1 VQIVSTFLCMVV
13 ANPTDKWIDHMQIVS
28 TFLCMVVANPTDK
41 WIDHVQIVSPVCRSQ
56 THNARLE

>member
-1 VQIVSTFLCMVV
+1 MFLCMVL